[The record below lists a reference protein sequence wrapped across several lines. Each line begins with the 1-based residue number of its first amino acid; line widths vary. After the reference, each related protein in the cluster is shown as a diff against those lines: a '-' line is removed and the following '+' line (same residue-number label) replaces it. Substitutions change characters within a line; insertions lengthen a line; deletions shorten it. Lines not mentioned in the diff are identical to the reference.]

1 VVLKYN
7 DTTSSEADDALTPRE
22 RQMLMDEGSPEC
34 SEVEVNMNLRSGK
47 NLPELQKPQP
57 KRGAKEDAPR
67 TKDVIAQENTQDT
80 RVNSG
85 GESHKID
92 YNVVAHLKRI
102 PALLSVYDALLLI
115 PELRQ
120 ALIKALEAPEVY
132 EVTMAKHRLLCNA
145 SEVNEI
151 TFSEEDKLVQDDNH
165 NRPLY
170 IEGNI
175 GTAHLRRVLID
186 PGSAVNI
193 LPVRSLTRAGFTM
206 DDLEPTEVVI
216 CGFNNQGTS
225 ALGSIT
231 VKIQM
236 STFNFKV

>member
-1 VVLKYN
+1 
-7 DTTSSEADDALTPRE
+7 
-22 RQMLMDEGSPEC
+22 
-34 SEVEVNMNLRSGK
+34 MNLRSRK
-47 NLPELQKPQP
+47 NLLELQKPQP
-57 KRGAKEDAPR
+57 KRDAKEDAPR
-67 TKDVIAQENTQDT
+67 TKDVTAQENTQDT
-80 RVNSG
+80 PVNSG

-175 GTAHLRRVLID
+175 GTAHLR
-186 PGSAVNI
+186 
-193 LPVRSLTRAGFTM
+193 
-206 DDLEPTEVVI
+206 
-216 CGFNNQGTS
+216 
-225 ALGSIT
+225 
-231 VKIQM
+231 
-236 STFNFKV
+236 

>member
-1 VVLKYN
+1 L
-7 DTTSSEADDALTPRE
+7 
-22 RQMLMDEGSPEC
+22 
-34 SEVEVNMNLRSGK
+34 
-47 NLPELQKPQP
+47 ELLQELAGASKASA
-57 KRGAKEDAPR
+57 KKGAKEDAPR
-67 TKDVIAQENTQDT
+67 TKDVTARENTQDT
-80 RVNSG
+80 PVNSG

-92 YNVVAHLKRI
+92 YNIVAHLKRI

-132 EVTMAKHRLLCNA
+132 EVTVAKHRLLCNA

-175 GTAHLRRVLID
+175 GSAHLRRVLID

-216 CGFNNQGTS
+216 SGFNNQGTS

-236 STFNFKV
+236 STFSFKV